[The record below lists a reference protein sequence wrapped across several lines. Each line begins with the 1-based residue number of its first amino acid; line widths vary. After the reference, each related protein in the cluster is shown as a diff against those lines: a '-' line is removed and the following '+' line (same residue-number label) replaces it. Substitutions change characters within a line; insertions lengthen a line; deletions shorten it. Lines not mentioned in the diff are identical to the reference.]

1 MVFLSVKKLMMIM
14 LLGILTMS
22 TGCDLKSNQDSTPYD
37 QTLAEYLP
45 NEPAAYSGDSEYYHV
60 VKSIEPLETTS
71 QKQVTVNGE
80 VLDNATGISHKDFS
94 FQMTLTV
101 DDKEITQIST
111 GSELNDSIFDK
122 VVLLRSPIEVGGK
135 WSFTALNKEGKKVK
149 VDAQI
154 LEMDEQ
160 GTLKVSYSTKDGY
173 QEERIIKKNLGVTD
187 FIRLVTFNKESTW
200 TGYHMEHEALISSKS
215 QDLPKEISIETRYY
229 SLILGFEQAWFK
241 YISLEDE
248 DLLTFLK
255 EESAAMEKIKSLE
268 RNKDYVYEFVSFYPY
283 EIVQEASLI
292 RIKIVEQ
299 YTDDKQKLNYNQLMI
314 TLEQADEAFKISDFE
329 RVE

>member
-1 MVFLSVKKLMMIM
+1 MKKLTMLI
-14 LLGILTMS
+14 LLGILICN
-22 TGCDLKSNQDSTPYD
+22 TGCDRKSNQESTPYD
-37 QTLAEYLP
+37 QSLAEYLP
-45 NEPAAYSGDSEYYHV
+45 NEPAAYSGDSDYYHV
-60 VKSIEPLETTS
+60 VKSIELLETTS

-80 VLDNATGISHKDFS
+80 VLDNSTGISHKDFS
-94 FQMTLTV
+94 FQIKLTV

-111 GSELNDSIFDK
+111 GSELNESIFDK
-122 VVLLRSPIEVGGK
+122 VVLLRNPIEVGAK
-135 WSFTALNKEGKKVK
+135 WTFTALNKEGKKIK

-154 LEMDEQ
+154 LEIDEQ

-173 QEERIIKKNLGVTD
+173 QEERIIKKSLGVTD

-200 TGYHMEHEALISSKS
+200 TGYHLENEALVSSKS
-215 QDLPKEISIETRYY
+215 QDLPKEISIETKFY

-241 YISLEDE
+241 YISLENE

-255 EESAAMEKIKSLE
+255 EESKAMEKIKSLE

-299 YTDDKQKLNYNQLMI
+299 YTDDKQKLNYNQMMI
-314 TLEQADEAFKISDFE
+314 TLEQADEVFKISDFE

>member
-1 MVFLSVKKLMMIM
+1 MWM
-14 LLGILTMS
+14 LLGILILS
-22 TGCDLKSNQDSTPYD
+22 TGCDRNSNQELTPYD
-37 QTLAEYLP
+37 QNLAEYLP
-45 NEPAAYSGDSEYYHV
+45 NEPAAYSGDSDYYHV

-71 QKQVTVNGE
+71 QMQVTVTGE
-80 VLDNATGISHKDFS
+80 VLDNSTGISHKDFS

-101 DDKEITQIST
+101 DDKEITQICT
-111 GSELNDSIFDK
+111 GSELNESIFDRI
-122 VVLLRSPIEVGGK
+122 VLIRKPIEVGGK
-135 WSFTALNKEGKKVK
+135 WTFTALNKEGKKVK

-200 TGYHMEHEALISSKS
+200 TGYHLENEALVSSKS
-215 QDLPKEISIETRYY
+215 QELPQEISIETKFY

-241 YISLEDE
+241 YISLENE

-255 EESAAMEKIKSLE
+255 DESKAIEKIKSLE
-268 RNKDYVYEFVSFYPY
+268 RNESYIYEFVSFYPY
-283 EIVQEASLI
+283 DIVEEDSQI

-299 YTDDKQKLNYNQLMI
+299 YADSKQKLSYNQLLI
-314 TLEQADEAFKISDFE
+314 TIEHIDDVFKISDFE
-329 RVE
+329 RIE